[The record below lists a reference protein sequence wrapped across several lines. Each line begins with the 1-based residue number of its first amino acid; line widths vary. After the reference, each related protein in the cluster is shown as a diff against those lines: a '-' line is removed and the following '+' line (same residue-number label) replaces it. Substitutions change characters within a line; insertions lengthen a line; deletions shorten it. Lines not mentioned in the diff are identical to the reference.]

1 MADDITFRLA
11 GAEDAAR
18 LNAALRAL
26 SDDLGDTHKATD
38 DDILRAGFGKDPAFR
53 AILALRGNAVVG
65 VAVFSALYSTTRARA
80 AAYVSDLWVAEAARG
95 ARIGPRLLAFVR
107 DDIAARWGG
116 GFIRLAVYTDNSR
129 AVDFYRRMGF
139 SAQSGEVGMILEGAA
154 LAAIGAP
161 D

>member
-53 AILALRGNAVVG
+53 AILALRGDAVVG

-80 AAYVSDLWVAEAARG
+80 GAYVSDLWVAEAARG
-95 ARIGPRLLAFVR
+95 ARIGPRLLA
-107 DDIAARWGG
+107 
-116 GFIRLAVYTDNSR
+116 
-129 AVDFYRRMGF
+129 
-139 SAQSGEVGMILEGAA
+139 
-154 LAAIGAP
+154 
-161 D
+161 